1 MKASGRILPESDIL
15 FLLET
20 VLPERTDREQLVAVV
35 REDPDFLEALLRHEQ
50 VFQRLLGDEETLLHV
65 SPYLFFSVL
74 LRQARRDMGG
84 AAYTLER
91 RQHQRVA
98 IFDAPQ
104 AAQLLDRQPVRDYLA
119 EMLASFTRTQSMTRR
134 VRVRKGVWR
143 RLRFNDLDVDS
154 LIHYAGAIDEGE
166 RFEVYKRIAD
176 VCLFLAGMFPEYV
189 ESQYRYPW
197 SGALRPGRR
206 RAMEDYEREGRAFY
220 GLAASSREA
229 QAAHLAPA
237 LAVLARDFQLAEKP
251 LAFLA
256 QHYLR
261 MRKNQLFE
269 L

>member
-1 MKASGRILPESDIL
+1 MEASDRILPAGDIL

-35 REDPDFLEALLRHEQ
+35 REDPDFLEALLTHER
-50 VFQRLLGDEETLLHV
+50 VLQRLLGDDETLLNV

-74 LRQARRDMGG
+74 LRRARRDMEG

-104 AAQLLDRQPVRDYLA
+104 AARLLDERPVRDYLA
-119 EMLASFTRTQSMTRR
+119 EMLASFTRTQSVTRR

-143 RLRFNDLDVDS
+143 RLRFSDLDVDS
-154 LIHYAGAIDEGE
+154 LIRYAGAVEEGE
-166 RFEVYKRIAD
+166 RFAVYRRIAD
-176 VCLFLAGMFPEYV
+176 VCLFMAGMFPEYV

-220 GLAASSREA
+220 GLAAGRQEA
-229 QAAHLAPA
+229 YAARLAPA
-237 LAVLARDFQLAEKP
+237 LAALARDFQLAEKP

-256 QHYLR
+256 QRYLQ